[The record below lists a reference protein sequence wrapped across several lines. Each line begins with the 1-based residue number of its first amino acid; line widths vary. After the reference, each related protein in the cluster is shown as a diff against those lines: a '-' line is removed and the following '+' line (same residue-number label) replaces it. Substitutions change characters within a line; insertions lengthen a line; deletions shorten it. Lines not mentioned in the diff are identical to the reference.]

1 MGCTHAPGAWG
12 SWLETFMGWL
22 DFWGRTRMVLRMHFP
37 FSFIAKRVDV
47 SMGCQ
52 RCESHKL
59 VMAAVAEMRPGQSF
73 GHSYIQWARVGRQGD
88 PTTRPMFPQS
98 HACYELQLRRA
109 VNSRSCGLQLAA
121 VAAGSCWLQLRL
133 AWVISRFCGIG

>member
-1 MGCTHAPGAWG
+1 MQLRLAMRSVRFLVGELKKLALALVINYMGRDVRIQYNGISAAWQRAALSHDGAG
-12 SWLETFMGWL
+12 SASIL
-22 DFWGRTRMVLRMHFP
+22 
-37 FSFIAKRVDV
+37 
-47 SMGCQ
+47 
-52 RCESHKL
+52 
-59 VMAAVAEMRPGQSF
+59 
-73 GHSYIQWARVGRQGD
+73 IQAD

-133 AWVISRFCGIG
+133 AAGRSRGLQLACSCEF